1 MTTAGVNSGLQRAR
15 ARLAELG
22 VDADAQPEPTA
33 EQRAV
38 VDRYVTAFE
47 RADVAALTSLL
58 ADEVVLE
65 MPPMWNW
72 YVGADADAAFMR
84 RVFRLRGGAWRT
96 VPVWANGEAGFAA
109 YAAGALHSLQI
120 LTVERGQVTRTTV
133 YQDEKVFDLFSL
145 ER

>member
-1 MTTAGVNSGLQRAR
+1 
-15 ARLAELG
+15 
-22 VDADAQPEPTA
+22 
-33 EQRAV
+33 V

-47 RADVAALTSLL
+47 RGDVAALTSLL

-72 YVGADADAAFMR
+72 YVGADAYAAFMH
-84 RVFRLRGGAWRT
+84 RVFRLRGDVWRT

-109 YAAGALHSLQI
+109 YAAGVLHSLQI